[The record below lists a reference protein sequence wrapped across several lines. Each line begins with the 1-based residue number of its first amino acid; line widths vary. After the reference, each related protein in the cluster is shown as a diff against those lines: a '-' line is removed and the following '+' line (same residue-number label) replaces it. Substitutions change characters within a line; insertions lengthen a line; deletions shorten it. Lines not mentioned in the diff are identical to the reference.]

1 MMVIWDGGQT
11 PVITNCAKQ
20 PRLPNFGVKKK
31 IPWRRKPVRCVCQR
45 NRVWPYS
52 DSPCYS
58 LFFEQ
63 TKTLAP
69 STPLT
74 GRRYLKEKDPST
86 TPVSTATQSVSK
98 LQSLLVGRKALPS
111 DDLIDILR

>member
-1 MMVIWDGGQT
+1 MMVICEGENSGLLNFVT
-11 PVITNCAKQ
+11 PQ
-20 PRLPNFGVKKK
+20 FQLPNH
-31 IPWRRKPVRCVCQR
+31 RRKKQSWHRKLIRCVCQDR
-45 NRVWPYS
+45 SVWPFT

-58 LFFEQ
+58 LSFDQ

-86 TPVSTATQSVSK
+86 TPVSTATQSVNK
-98 LQSLLVGRKALPS
+98 LQSLLLGRKALPS
-111 DDLIDILR
+111 DDLLDIFR